1 MCYSSVMVNEEQLM
15 SNEET
20 AHAAHQISSGVA
32 ARNFILA
39 GKAIFTL
46 VSKKTGTRYTF
57 KVKHMPASGQWPE
70 KYFVAYLNGP
80 DNWTNYVTF
89 GQISMNGNFSLT
101 RKAVEHG
108 LSMNSAPVA
117 AFNWTFGFVNAGKE
131 PVGVEV
137 WHAGKCGRCGRLLTV
152 PESISSGFGPEC
164 INKV

>member
-1 MCYSSVMVNEEQLM
+1 MVNEETML

-57 KVKHMPASGQWPE
+57 KVKHVKASGQWPE
-70 KYFVAYLNGP
+70 KFFVAYLNGP

-89 GQISMNGNFSLT
+89 GQISMNGVFSLT
-101 RKAVEHG
+101 NKAKYELH

-152 PESISSGFGPEC
+152 PSSIEMGLGPEC
-164 INKV
+164 ASKGF